1 MSERAVVHSSSSH
14 LLILSS
20 NHTSLPIHIFKMAS
34 RPPKG
39 QIYDSVASD
48 YDIIWSTPACKI
60 LFPLLDD
67 NLRREGPWEG
77 ASVLDLACGT
87 GFGLREMKKLGATKL
102 VGVDISDEMLGVA
115 KQVSPDAGFEL
126 HHADC
131 SQPLSHLPLE
141 EGSFDLVLAM
151 WLLNY
156 PDSRAAIA
164 GMWKNIATYLKKGS
178 KFIGIIQNQD
188 NVHPSCMQGKL
199 KEFGVEESN
208 FRQLPSGDGVQMHIV
223 FDTEPV
229 VEFDTFVLKKHIFEE
244 EAKKAGFKDLRYVRA
259 GDEVRKEVEGKSE
272 EWWKELLEEYPN
284 QVVIAVKE

>member
-1 MSERAVVHSSSSH
+1 
-14 LLILSS
+14 
-20 NHTSLPIHIFKMAS
+20 MAS